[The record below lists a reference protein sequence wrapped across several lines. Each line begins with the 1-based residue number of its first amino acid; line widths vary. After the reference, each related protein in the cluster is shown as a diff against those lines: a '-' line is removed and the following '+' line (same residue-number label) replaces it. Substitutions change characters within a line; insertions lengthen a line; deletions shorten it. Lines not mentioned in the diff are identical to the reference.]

1 MVLVRFSSGVLTP
14 VVALVTVVSV
24 VSVVTVV
31 RTVRFPESLYERL
44 RETPRGRSLNAE
56 IVARL
61 EASFGGLGSVPT
73 VAQDSARTSRAPVG
87 ALPVVPGDGGHVEFE
102 DDGWVET
109 PNEPFEESP

>member
-1 MVLVRFSSGVLTP
+1 M
-14 VVALVTVVSV
+14 VSV
-24 VSVVTVV
+24 VIVV
-31 RTVRFPESLYERL
+31 RTVRFPEGLYERL

-87 ALPVVPGDGGHVEFE
+87 ALPVVLGDGGHVEFDVEFE

>member
-1 MVLVRFSSGVLTP
+1 MVPARFSSGALTP

-24 VSVVTVV
+24 VTVV
-31 RTVRFPESLYERL
+31 RTVRFPGGLYERL

-61 EASFGGLGSVPT
+61 EASFDGLGSGPT
-73 VAQDSARTSRAPVG
+73 VAQDSVGASRASVG
-87 ALPVVPGDGGHVEFE
+87 ARPVVPADGPHVEFE